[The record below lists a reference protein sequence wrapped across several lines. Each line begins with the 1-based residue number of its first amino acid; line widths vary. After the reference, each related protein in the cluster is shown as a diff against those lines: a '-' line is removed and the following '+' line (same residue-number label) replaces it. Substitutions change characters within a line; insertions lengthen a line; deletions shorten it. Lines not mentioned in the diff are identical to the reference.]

1 MGHADCGLSW
11 QVCAEP
17 QEGEGRRRSSRL
29 GGVSKRGG
37 QAPVTLRLA
46 EVMIGNRNGHIV
58 IKRKC
63 YAHVKKAS
71 GTL

>member
-17 QEGEGRRRSSRL
+17 REGEGRRGSSRL

-37 QAPVTLRLA
+37 QSPVTLRLA
-46 EVMIGNRNGHIV
+46 EVMIGNRNGDIGS
-58 IKRKC
+58 KRKC
-63 YAHVKKAS
+63 HAQTKEAS